1 MHYHFNLRKMK
12 KEKKRKT
19 TSGPIR
25 DKSRTKAKLINAVG
39 TVLQNKGYGNLNAAN
54 IARAA
59 GVDKKL
65 VWTYFG
71 SVDNLIEEYI
81 ELKAFWRL
89 NIPNSTI
96 SKLIGTSEKKRK
108 EDVTLLLLDYF
119 DIFSKDI
126 SLQKIIH
133 WEMGESKEILRKI
146 ADKRE
151 MTGEHLFSLIDKQ
164 FENSETDIRAT
175 IALLMGGIY
184 YLNLHA
190 QVNGSKVCGLDI
202 NEDED
207 KEHILKAIERITY
220 RCFVD

>member
-1 MHYHFNLRKMK
+1 MI
-12 KEKKRKT
+12 KEKKRKR

-39 TVLQNKGYGNLNAAN
+39 TVLQKKGYSNLNAAN
-54 IARAA
+54 IARVA

-81 ELKAFWRL
+81 ELRAFWRL

-96 SKLIGTSEKKRK
+96 SKITENSRKKKR
-108 EDVTLLLLDYF
+108 EDVTLLLFDYF

-126 SLQKIIH
+126 ALQKIIH
-133 WEMGESKEILRKI
+133 WEMGESKKILRKI

-175 IALLMGGIY
+175 IALLLGGIY

-190 QVNGSKVCGLDI
+190 DVNGSKVCGLDI
-202 NEDED
+202 NEKDD
-207 KEHILKAIERITY
+207 KERVLKAIERIIG
-220 RCFVD
+220 RCFVDK

>member
-1 MHYHFNLRKMK
+1 MK
-12 KEKKRKT
+12 KEKKRKR

-39 TVLQNKGYGNLNAAN
+39 TVLQDKGYGNLNAAN

-81 ELKAFWRL
+81 DLRAFWRL

-96 SKLIGTSEKKRK
+96 KKIIEKPTGIGSE
-108 EDVTLLLLDYF
+108 EITELLLEYYDT
-119 DIFSKDI
+119 FSKDVD
-126 SLQKIIH
+126 LQKIVH
-133 WEMGESKEILRKI
+133 WEMGESKEVLRKI

-151 MTGEHLFSLIDKQ
+151 MTGEHIFSLIDNK
-164 FENSETDIRAT
+164 FENSETDVRAT
-175 IALLMGGIY
+175 IALLIGGIY

-190 QVNGSKVCGLDI
+190 DVNGSKVCGLDI
-202 NEDED
+202 NEKDD
-207 KEHILKAIERITY
+207 KERILKAIERIVG
-220 RCFVD
+220 RCFV